1 MTYHSLEISTDQL
14 RTLVASMFLSTW
26 VVNYPKQ
33 ELDEEFEEVR
43 NLVLKKYHETDPEGE
58 VDYQEFADVYEVNQ
72 EKEKEWMDKYIQ
84 EYEEHTFWDQLIEKL
99 TQKEMVDELGEE
111 ILNRPLSEEEV
122 QKQVQIEERVAE
134 KLEKNGLW
142 SLTWD
147 E

>member
-1 MTYHSLEISTDQL
+1 MTYHTLEITKDQL
-14 RTLVASMFLSTW
+14 RTMVASMFLSTW

-43 NLVLKKYHETDPEGE
+43 NLVLSKYHETDPQGE
-58 VDYQEFADVYEVNQ
+58 VEYQSFADVYEVNQ
-72 EKEKEWMDKYIQ
+72 ETENGWMEKYIQ
-84 EYEEHTFWDQLIEKL
+84 EYEEHSFWDQLIEKL

-122 QKQVQIEERVAE
+122 QKQLQIEQKVEE
-134 KLEKNGLW
+134 KLERNGLW
-142 SLTWD
+142 ALTWD